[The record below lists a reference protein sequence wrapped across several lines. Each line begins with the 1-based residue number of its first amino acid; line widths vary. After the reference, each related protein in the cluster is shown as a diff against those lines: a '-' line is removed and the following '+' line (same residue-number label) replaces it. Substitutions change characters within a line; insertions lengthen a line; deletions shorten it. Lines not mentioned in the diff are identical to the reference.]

1 MQSPKSLRHDLWVW
15 VFDQQI
21 SGRWCLRHPKKPKG
35 CVDHIQDLD
44 EIHIQWPPEGWKKV
58 TGKKTNPIQLID
70 LYPTF
75 KKNKPPNLPNL
86 PDVQLLKSQ
95 SADGNSM
102 GIFGDNLATYS
113 TSTTKRHRPRTV
125 VQRGPVHG
133 HDDDNCAQH
142 HASIVPI
149 SQLQKPAPVTYT
161 KWTKRSPDW
170 WPGSTVVMKL
180 DLLFFTQW
188 NLA

>member
-1 MQSPKSLRHDLWVW
+1 MTSIFSDHLRDEKKWPEKKHPSSL
-15 VFDQQI
+15 QT
-21 SGRWCLRHPKKPKG
+21 C
-35 CVDHIQDLD
+35 IQLS
-44 EIHIQWPPEGWKKV
+44 KRTF
-58 TGKKTNPIQLID
+58 TGKPR
-70 LYPTF
+70 
-75 KKNKPPNLPNL
+75 NLSNL

-133 HDDDNCAQH
+133 HDDDNCTQH

-149 SQLQKPAPVTYT
+149 SQLQKPAPVTYQR
-161 KWTKRSPDW
+161 WTKRSPNR
-170 WPGSTVVMKL
+170 WPGSTVVVKL

-188 NLA
+188 NLAWVPLGFI